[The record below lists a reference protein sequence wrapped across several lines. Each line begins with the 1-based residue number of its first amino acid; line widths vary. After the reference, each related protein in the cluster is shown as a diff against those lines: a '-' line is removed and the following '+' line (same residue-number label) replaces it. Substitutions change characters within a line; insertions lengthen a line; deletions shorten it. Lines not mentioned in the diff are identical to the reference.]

1 MFKNYFKIAFRN
13 LSKNKVFSFI
23 NLMGLTVGMTACFL
37 IFLYVKFE
45 LSYDAFNTKA
55 DRIYRLVTDLKT
67 PSDNLHIG
75 VTSWAF
81 APKIKSELPEVQ
93 SFTRVSHGS
102 FLITKGDV
110 KFQEDKTLFADSS
123 LFHVFDF
130 KLLKGNPHTALK
142 DPYSIVLS
150 ETYATKYFGNQNPL
164 GQTLLFSGDHIPAT
178 VTGVMKDIPD
188 NSQIKSDLFVSMST
202 LTQKIN
208 KGIDDQWG
216 NFGATSFLLLKP
228 GTNSIGLEKKFPL
241 LLTNWIGT
249 DMDKAQM
256 HYTLSLE
263 PLRDVYLFSDRD
275 GSKSGNIRNVYIF
288 SIIAVFI
295 LLIACFN
302 FINLTTAR
310 ASERAKEVGIRKVV
324 GASKRQLARQF
335 IGESVL
341 LCLMAFA
348 LVIGLSVLFLPSF
361 NHLSGKII
369 SHGIFSNF
377 NYLILLFFASVC
389 IGLIAGFYPALVL
402 SSFKPIVV
410 LKGRFSTGTK
420 GILLRKGLVVAQFC
434 ISIALI
440 IGTIIVYS
448 QMKFMRS
455 QDLGFNKDQMI
466 ILDSNGDSAR
476 FAFKQ
481 SLLSIP
487 NVKSVSLSSSAPGM
501 GNSEAYS
508 QIENKNGDMQVG
520 TLARYAVDFDF
531 IPQYKIKMVAGRA
544 FSKDFATDTTQAIIL
559 NETAV
564 KQFGYSSPDQIIGK
578 RFDQW
583 GRQGKVIGVMKDFH
597 YRSLQENIKPLS
609 MVIQPDAED
618 LVNINVASTDLP
630 KTLAAIESKWKQMI
644 PARPFSYTFLD
655 ENFNKQYVDEDRFE
669 KLFFNFAILAIFISC
684 LGLLGLASYSTLQRT
699 KEIGIRK
706 VLGASVSGITSLLSK
721 DFIKLVLIALV
732 IASPIA
738 WFGMHKWLQGFAYR
752 IDIGI
757 WVFIL
762 AGVLAILIALLTV
775 SFQAIKAAVANPVK
789 SLRSE

>member
-13 LSKNKVFSFI
+13 LWKNKVFSFI
-23 NLMGLTVGMTACFL
+23 NIMGLTVGMTACFL

-45 LSYDAFNTKA
+45 LSYDAFNSKA

-93 SFTRVSHGS
+93 SFARISRGS
-102 FLITKGDV
+102 FLITKGNI
-110 KFQEDKTLFADSS
+110 KFQEDKCLFANSS
-123 LFHVFDF
+123 LFHLFDF
-130 KLLKGNPHTALK
+130 KLLQGNPQTALK
-142 DPYSIVLS
+142 NPYSIVLS
-150 ETYATKYFGNQNPL
+150 ETYAKKYFGNENPV
-164 GQTLLFSGDHIPAT
+164 GQTLLFSGDHIPAS

-188 NSQIKSDLFVSMST
+188 NSQIKTDLFVSMST

-208 KGIDDQWG
+208 AGIDDQWD
-216 NFGATSFLLLKP
+216 NFGATSYLLLTP
-228 GTNSIGLEKKFPL
+228 GANAIGLEKKFPAF
-241 LLTNWIGT
+241 LTNWIGT

-263 PLRDVYLFSDRD
+263 PLRDVYLYSDRD
-275 GSKSGNIRNVYIF
+275 ASKTGNIRNVYIF

-341 LCLMAFA
+341 LCLISFI
-348 LVIGLSVLFLPSF
+348 LVIGLSVLLLPSF
-361 NHLSGKII
+361 NHLSGKMI

-377 NYLILLFFASVC
+377 SYLILLFFASVC
-389 IGLIAGFYPALVL
+389 IGLIAGIYPALVL
-402 SSFKPIVV
+402 SSFKPIIV
-410 LKGRFSTGTK
+410 LKGRFSSGTK
-420 GILLRKGLVVAQFC
+420 GILLRKGLVVAQFT

-448 QMKFMRS
+448 QMKYMRN

-476 FAFKQ
+476 FAFAQ

-508 QIENKNGDMQVG
+508 QVENKNGDMQVA
-520 TLARYAVDFDF
+520 TLARYAVDFNF
-531 IPQYKIKMVAGRA
+531 IPQYKMKMVAGRA

-564 KQFGYSSPDQIIGK
+564 RQFGYSSPDQIIGK

-583 GRQGKVIGVMKDFH
+583 GRQGKVIGVVKDFH
-597 YRSLQENIKPLS
+597 YRSLQQNIKPLS
-609 MVIQPDAED
+609 MVIQPESEG
-618 LVNINVASTDLP
+618 LVNVNVSAADLP
-630 KTLAAIESKWKQMI
+630 QTLAVIESKWKQMI

-655 ENFNKQYVDEDRFE
+655 DTFNKQYRNEDRFE

-732 IASPIA
+732 IASPLA

-752 IDIGI
+752 INIGF

-762 AGVLAILIALLTV
+762 AGLLAILIAVLTV